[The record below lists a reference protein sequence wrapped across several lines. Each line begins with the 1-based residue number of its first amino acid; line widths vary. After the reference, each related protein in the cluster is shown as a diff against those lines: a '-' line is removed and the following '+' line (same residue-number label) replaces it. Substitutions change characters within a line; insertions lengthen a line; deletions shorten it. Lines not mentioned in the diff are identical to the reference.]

1 MVNINYPGRGEN
13 QTLCCK
19 CKQTL
24 KGKRTQVQWSERF
37 FFVNSA
43 PDVCGAVI
51 PDDSDYVGL
60 HLCTDWQPKSIVN
73 NVLPLVRCKW

>member
-1 MVNINYPGRGEN
+1 MEWKV
-13 QTLCCK
+13 
-19 CKQTL
+19 
-24 KGKRTQVQWSERF
+24 

-43 PDVCGAVI
+43 LDVCGAVI

-73 NVLPLVRCKW
+73 VLPLVRCKR